1 MGGGPNYANM
11 GRGSGARVTAPAG
24 LRGEAPT
31 GGKRGR
37 RDWLRFVPLHA
48 RGRAGGRVTGAAPR
62 WAPLPTPRAATARR
76 PVGELLNVRVRVPGE
91 LGAEGRTQAG
101 GCPGRGEPR
110 SLQRL
115 PFPKEEAEWGSDGGW
130 DPNEERR
137 ACPARQR
144 SSLE

>member
-1 MGGGPNYANM
+1 MQIWVVA
-11 GRGSGARVTAPAG
+11 AG
-24 LRGEAPT
+24 LGLRPPPASEVRHPPAASAGAAT
-31 GGKRGR
+31 GCASLLSTHVG
-37 RDWLRFVPLHA
+37 
-48 RGRAGGRVTGAAPR
+48 GRAGGRVTGAAPR

-76 PVGELLNVRVRVPGE
+76 PEGELLDVRVRVPGE

-101 GCPGRGEPR
+101 GCSGRGEPR

-130 DPNEERR
+130 DPSEERR